1 MTRIR
6 TLIVDD
12 ERPARLKIRRFLE
25 REPDVETLAD
35 AVSGTDAVHRIR
47 QDRPAL
53 VFLDVQMPGLDG
65 FGVIASLDFNPLPTI
80 VFVTAHDEFAI
91 RAFEVHAVDYLLKP
105 FDSIRFKK
113 AVDRAIQYI
122 KIVAAGV
129 DSTRFKKAVDRAR
142 QYIKIVAAGGDST
155 LDDRLM
161 RLLERVQ
168 GGQRFAERL
177 IVNSGDRAFF
187 VHVEDIRWV
196 ESARNYVR
204 LHTGSGVYE
213 LRGTIEGLQSKL
225 DPRKFLRVNRS
236 QIVNLDNVKELRPWF
251 HGEFKILL
259 KDGTELS
266 WSRRFIDRSTD
277 SVIGRS

>member
-1 MTRIR
+1 M
-6 TLIVDD
+6 DD

-105 FDSIRFKK
+105 FDS
-113 AVDRAIQYI
+113 
-122 KIVAAGV
+122 
-129 DSTRFKKAVDRAR
+129 TRFKKAVDRAR

-168 GGQRFAERL
+168 GGQRVAERL

-277 SVIGRS
+277 SVIGRF